1 MYYNP
6 YFSEKEWS
14 FNQAELTRN
23 LEKWRQIKEAKQ
35 GRAANKAGQAQ
46 ANLQLAETRSD
57 EPIETKTVKQ
67 VGKEKL
73 GWN

>member
-14 FNQAELTRN
+14 VSQAELTRN
-23 LEKWRQIKEAKQ
+23 LEKWQRIREAKQ
-35 GRAANKAGQAQ
+35 GRADHKAGQAQ
-46 ANLQLAETRSD
+46 AKLQLAETN
-57 EPIETKTVKQ
+57 EIKTAGQ

>member
-14 FNQAELTRN
+14 ASQAELTRK
-23 LEKWRQIKEAKQ
+23 LEKWQRIKEAKQ
-35 GRAANKAGQAQ
+35 GRADYKASQAQ
-46 ANLQLAETRSD
+46 AKLQSVDTNEIK
-57 EPIETKTVKQ
+57 PVKP

>member
-14 FNQAELTRN
+14 FNQAELTRK
-23 LEKWRQIKEAKQ
+23 LEKWQRIKEAKQ
-35 GRAANKAGQAQ
+35 GRAAQKASQAQ
-46 ANLQLAETRSD
+46 AKLPLV
-57 EPIETKTVKQ
+57 EPNEIKPVKP

>member
-14 FNQAELTRN
+14 FSQAELTRN
-23 LEKWRQIKEAKQ
+23 LEKWQRIKEAKQ
-35 GRAANKAGQAQ
+35 GRAAHKASQAQ
-46 ANLQLAETRSD
+46 ANLKSD
-57 EPIETKTVKQ
+57 ETDEPKMAGQ